1 MSFRRMEKGKVNTC
15 SPDTVLEDF
24 LRTAESESDS
34 SKAST
39 SEFDGSKNQR
49 SGSRWAG
56 FLELF
61 RSKSKGHLTKDPLIS
76 SMKLS
81 KRFSRSMRETS
92 SNVMTNSILDN
103 GLSYFKPQWKLF
115 TLSELQNATNNFH
128 QDNLIGKGGY
138 AEVHKGQLRNGQ
150 FIAVKRLTRGPQD
163 ERIGDFLSELGIM
176 AHINHPNTAKLFGYA
191 VDGGLFLVLE
201 LSPYGSLTNM
211 LHASKQKLEWKIR
224 YKVAIGIAKGILY
237 LHEGGQRRI
246 IHRDIK
252 AANILLTK
260 DLEPQI
266 CDFGLAKWLPERWT
280 HLTVGKFEGTF
291 GYLAPEF
298 LMHGIVDEKT
308 DVFAFGVVLL
318 ELITGRRA
326 LDYSQQSL
334 VIWAKPLLK
343 KNRIS
348 ELVDPSLADD
358 YNLLQMNLMVLAAS
372 VCVQQSSIKRPRIN
386 QASTGWKGNGESLDL
401 IRRIR
406 KPSHWKRYYEELF
419 NAEENKMTR
428 GLSGLSLQ
436 EQIALEVSNIVR

>member
-1 MSFRRMEKGKVNTC
+1 MEKGKVRTY

-49 SGSRWAG
+49 SGSRWTG

-61 RSKSKGHLTKDPLIS
+61 RSKSKGHLTKDPLITS
-76 SMKLS
+76 SLKLS

-92 SNVMTNSILDN
+92 SCVMPNPILDN
-103 GLSYFKPQWKLF
+103 GLSYFKPQWKLL
-115 TLSELQNATNNFH
+115 TLSELQTATNNFH
-128 QDNLIGKGGY
+128 QENLIGKGGY
-138 AEVHKGQLRNGQ
+138 AEVHKGRLRNGQ
-150 FIAVKRLTRGPQD
+150 FIAVKRLMRGPQD

-176 AHINHPNTAKLFGYA
+176 AHINHPNTAKLIGYA

-224 YKVAIGIAKGILY
+224 YKVAIGIAQGILY

-280 HLTVGKFEGTF
+280 HLTLGKFEGTF
-291 GYLAPEF
+291 GCV
-298 LMHGIVDEKT
+298 H
-308 DVFAFGVVLL
+308 
-318 ELITGRRA
+318 
-326 LDYSQQSL
+326 
-334 VIWAKPLLK
+334 AKPLLK
-343 KNRIS
+343 KNRIR
-348 ELVDPSLADD
+348 ELVDPSLGDD

-372 VCVQQSSIKRPRIN
+372 LCVQQSSIKRPRIS
-386 QASTGWKGNGESLDL
+386 QTLQLLRGNSESLDL

-406 KPSHWKRYYEELF
+406 KPSHWKRCYEELF

-428 GLSGLSLQ
+428 GLSALSLK
-436 EQIALEVSNIVR
+436 EQIALEVSKIV